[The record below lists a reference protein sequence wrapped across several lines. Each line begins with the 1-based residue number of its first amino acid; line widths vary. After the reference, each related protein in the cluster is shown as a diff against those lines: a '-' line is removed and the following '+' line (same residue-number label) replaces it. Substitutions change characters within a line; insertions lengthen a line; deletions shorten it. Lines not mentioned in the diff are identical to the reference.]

1 LPLRAFYLTNQ
12 LVLHAEHGQDFRL
25 AGYALFDLSDA
36 EHLQSDVDFL
46 SWGPCLAGMEMRM
59 ELRHLRYFV
68 AVADAGSLS
77 VAAEE
82 SLHTS
87 QPSLSRQIR
96 DLEAEVGA
104 QLLTRSAHGIEL
116 TPAGRAFLDHARVVL
131 AQVEAAGEA
140 ARRAA
145 HPAKPSFVKGFLTGH
160 ELTWMPEALQVL
172 RDELPNVDVVI
183 SSNYSPR
190 LADALTKGKVDAAF
204 LRREESEPE
213 LAYELLIKEPLVVV
227 LPSDHRL
234 AALESIRVQDIIGE
248 TFLSVSDTAPAL
260 RAVIDEY
267 LKRSGIDIKPTHE
280 VDNLAMAMSLIASTR
295 GVALLPAYAQNFL
308 PWSVTSRP
316 LKGNPPTIDL
326 VLGYNRTNQ
335 SPILKLLLSRLDEL
349 VARVLK
355 KGH

>member
-1 LPLRAFYLTNQ
+1 
-12 LVLHAEHGQDFRL
+12 
-25 AGYALFDLSDA
+25 
-36 EHLQSDVDFL
+36 
-46 SWGPCLAGMEMRM
+46 M

-68 AVADAGSLS
+68 AVADAGSLT

-96 DLEAEVGA
+96 DLEDEVGA
-104 QLLTRSAHGIEL
+104 QLLTRSTHGIEL
-116 TPAGRAFLDHARVVL
+116 TSAGRAFLDHARLVL
-131 AQVEAAGEA
+131 AQVAAAGEA
-140 ARRAA
+140 ARRVA
-145 HPAKPSFVKGFLTGH
+145 HPAKPSFVMGFLTGH

-183 SSNYSPR
+183 SSQYSPR
-190 LADALTKGKVDAAF
+190 LAEALSNGKVDAAF
-204 LRREESEPE
+204 LRREVNAPD
-213 LAYELLIKEPLVVV
+213 LAYELLVKEPLVVI

-234 AALESIRVQDIIGE
+234 AEMEAISLKEIEGE
-248 TFLSVSDTAPAL
+248 TFLTVSDTAPAL
-260 RAVIDEY
+260 RVVVDDY
-267 LKRSGIDIKPTHE
+267 LKRSGSTIKPAHE

-316 LKGNPPTIDL
+316 LKGDPPTIDL
-326 VLGYNRTNQ
+326 VLGYNKANR
-335 SPILKLLLSRLDEL
+335 SPILTLLLSRLDEL

-355 KGH
+355 KVR